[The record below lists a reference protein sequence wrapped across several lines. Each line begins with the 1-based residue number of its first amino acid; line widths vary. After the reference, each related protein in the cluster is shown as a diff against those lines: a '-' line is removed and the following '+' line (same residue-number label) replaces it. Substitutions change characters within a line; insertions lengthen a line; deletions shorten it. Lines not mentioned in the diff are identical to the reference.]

1 MRFNNRTYGELS
13 VYKALIIDI
22 LYPGIDIIEYQVLI
36 NNIYLEKIIQGI
48 SSLGQTN
55 KTIILWC
62 TTLKC

>member
-36 NNIYLEKIIQGI
+36 NNIYLEKIIQDI
-48 SSLGQTN
+48 LLRTN
-55 KTIILWC
+55 K
-62 TTLKC
+62 